1 MYAEIKTKNTVDF
14 RDIKVGNTSLH
25 DLLYIIKQEIHKTV
39 LNISFERQQDVPDLE
54 MIDTSLYSALN
65 RLEDLGFN

>member
-14 RDIKVGNTSLH
+14 RDIKVGNTTLY

-39 LNISFERQQDVPDLE
+39 SNVSFERQQEVPDLE
-54 MIDTSLYSALN
+54 LIDVSLHSALN